1 MDMPDTCCR
10 SAHPMPPRAQL
21 EAPRLLQRHACT
33 RNTSRPFA
41 RCERETIK
49 RGSYVRADIYQGA
62 LAHFTGH
69 APQETWRTRGR
80 ARRGQTGQ
88 GEPKLRYN
96 KAAASL
102 ARCVSARARGRRST
116 EIRTVPT

>member
-69 APQETWRTRGR
+69 APQETWRTRG
-80 ARRGQTGQ
+80 
-88 GEPKLRYN
+88 
-96 KAAASL
+96 
-102 ARCVSARARGRRST
+102 CVCWGLFGFG
-116 EIRTVPT
+116 VFLLCFFFVVVFLVFCVC